1 MYVLVSRLVCML
13 GSHYKILLSIC
24 VADGNPSS
32 VIDPGTIAGIS
43 VSLAVVILAITL
55 TILII

>member
-1 MYVLVSRLVCML
+1 MYVLVSRFFVCQVATI
-13 GSHYKILLSIC
+13 KILLSIC
-24 VADGNPSS
+24 VADENPSS